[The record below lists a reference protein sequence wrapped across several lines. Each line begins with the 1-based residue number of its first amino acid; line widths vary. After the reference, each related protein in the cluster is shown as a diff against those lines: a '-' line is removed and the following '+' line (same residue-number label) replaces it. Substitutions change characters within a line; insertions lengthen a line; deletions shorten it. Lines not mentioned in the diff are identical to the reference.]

1 MALTAA
7 QFREHV
13 GRFMLRGMAD
23 EVNHEDGLF
32 AVNLRTVM
40 RWARDHRGD
49 TRFSNL
55 ADRTE
60 AATTFLRELF
70 QRTQGR
76 NSEANATNRRIF
88 RKWLDMHLTY
98 GDGIAI
104 EPAGQ

>member
-13 GRFMLRGMAD
+13 GRFMLQGMAAD
-23 EVNHEDGLF
+23 VAHEDGLF
-32 AVNLRTVM
+32 SVNLRTIM
-40 RWARDHRGD
+40 RWAKEHRSD
-49 TRFSNL
+49 TGFSNP

-60 AATTFLRELF
+60 AATRFLRELF
-70 QRTQGR
+70 QRTSGR
-76 NSEANATNRRIF
+76 DSEANALNRRLF

-98 GDGIAI
+98 GDGIAF